1 MTATRKHTPRRGT
14 PRANNDGLSNG
25 SPFATSLAYTAYD
38 TEWAGP
44 LADMRTYVK
53 PATIRTHRAATVM
66 PADPGRVTVTSH
78 ELRDRTR

>member
-1 MTATRKHTPRRGT
+1 MTDNAPRTRRRGL
-14 PRANNDGLSNG
+14 PRASNDGLSNG

-38 TEWAGP
+38 QEWSGP

-66 PADPGRVTVTSH
+66 PADPGRVTA
-78 ELRDRTR
+78 TR